1 MLQHLFTPMA
11 TPEPLP
17 QRMGGALPLRVALGQ
32 IDTTVGDFAGNAR
45 LIREGTAAAK
55 AAGAEVVVFPEL
67 CLTGYPP
74 RDLLEV
80 GDFLPRQDAVFRD
93 LTAPAEWSHGI
104 AVIFGFVASH
114 DGPGA
119 GRTNAAAV
127 LQDGQVELAHKIL
140 LPNYD
145 VFDERRYFDPGDR
158 PRVVTVKGRRL
169 GLTICEDCW
178 NDKAFWAR
186 PRYGRDPVEE
196 LAREG
201 VDLLVNLS
209 ASPYARGKPLLREQM
224 LGALAR
230 RHGVPLV
237 CTNLWGGNDSL
248 LFDGHSLVLDSDGA
262 VLARARGFGDALLLS
277 QAPSLAPLA
286 EPNSPEEDEELL
298 DALAVGVRD
307 YFAKTGFRGALVGLS
322 GGVDSALTACIA
334 VRALGAGR
342 VRGVALP
349 SRYTADISTEDAR
362 TLAVNLGVR
371 FDVVSI
377 DGLRRMTL
385 EALQPAVAPA
395 APKSITEENLQSR
408 LRGTLLMALANQDGE
423 LLLNTGNKSELAV
436 GYCTLY
442 GDMNGALSVLGDLS
456 KAQVYRLARAVNG
469 AGPVIPERVL
479 TRAPTAELREGQT
492 DQDTLPPYDALDE
505 ILRLFI
511 EERLSE
517 AQIIERGFVP
527 AMVRDVMGK
536 LVRAEYKRR
545 QAAPIL
551 RVSERAFGEGWRF
564 PLAQGFWK

>member
-1 MLQHLFTPMA
+1 MSPTHP
-11 TPEPLP
+11 
-17 QRMGGALPLRVALGQ
+17 LPLRVALAQ
-32 IDTTVGDFAGNAR
+32 VDTTVGDFSGNAR
-45 LIREGTAAAK
+45 LIREKTAAAK
-55 AAGAEVVVFPEL
+55 GAGAQLVVFPEL

-74 RDLLEV
+74 RDLLEL
-80 GDFLPRQDAVFRD
+80 GDFLARQDIVFRD
-93 LTAPAEWSHGI
+93 LVAPAEWSRGI
-104 AVIFGFVASH
+104 AVVFGFVASL

-119 GRTNAAAV
+119 GRANAAAV
-127 LQDGQVELAHKIL
+127 LQDGRVEVAHKVL

-145 VFDERRYFDPGDR
+145 VFDERRYFEPGDR
-158 PRVVTVKGRRL
+158 PRVVRIGGARV

-178 NDKAFWAR
+178 NDKAFWTK

-209 ASPYARGKPLLREQM
+209 ASPYARQKPLLREQM
-224 LGALAR
+224 LGAHAR

-248 LFDGHSLVLDSDGA
+248 LFDGHSLMIDREGKA
-262 VLARARGFGDALLLS
+262 FARAAGFEDALVLS
-277 QAPSLAPLA
+277 SDPRVHPLA
-286 EPNSPEEDEELL
+286 EPGSAVEDQELI

-307 YFAKTGFRGALVGLS
+307 YFHKTGFQGALVGLS

-334 VRALGAGR
+334 VRALGAAR

-349 SRYTADISTEDAR
+349 SRYSADISTEDAR
-362 TLAVNLGVR
+362 ELAHNLGIR
-371 FDVVSI
+371 FDVLSI
-377 DGLRRMTL
+377 DELRQLSLRTL
-385 EALQPAVAPA
+385 EPALAPA
-395 APKSITEENLQSR
+395 APASLTEENLQSR
-408 LRGTLLMALANQDGE
+408 LRGTLLMALANQGGE

-442 GDMNGALSVLGDLS
+442 GDMNGALSVLGDLL
-456 KAQVYRLARAVNG
+456 KAQVYRLARAFNRES
-469 AGPVIPERVL
+469 ALIPERIL
-479 TRAPTAELREGQT
+479 TRAPTAELRFGQT
-492 DQDTLPPYDALDE
+492 DQDSLPPYDVLDE

-511 EERLSE
+511 EARLSE
-517 AQIIERGFVP
+517 QQIVERGFEAPV
-527 AMVRDVMGK
+527 VRDVLGK

-564 PLAQGFWK
+564 PLAAKS

>member
-1 MLQHLFTPMA
+1 MSSSPSA
-11 TPEPLP
+11 AP
-17 QRMGGALPLRVALGQ
+17 GAVGSLPLRVALAQ

-45 LIREGTAAAK
+45 LVREATRAAK

-80 GDFLPRQDAVFRD
+80 SDFLPRQDAVFRD
-93 LTAPAEWSHGI
+93 LVAPAEWSRGI
-104 AVIFGFVASH
+104 AVVFGFVASH

-127 LQDGQVELAHKIL
+127 VQDGQVEVAHKTL

-145 VFDERRYFDPGDR
+145 VFDERRYFDPGER
-158 PRVVTVKGRRL
+158 PRVVKIKGQRV

-178 NDKAFWAR
+178 NDKAFWTR
-186 PRYGRDPVEE
+186 QRYGRDPVEE

-209 ASPYARGKPLLREQM
+209 ASPYAREKPLLREQM
-224 LGALAR
+224 LGAQAR

-248 LFDGHSLVLDSDGA
+248 LFDGHSLVLDRDGK
-262 VLARARGFGDALLLS
+262 VLGRARGFEDALLLS
-277 QAPSLAPLA
+277 HQPSLAPIA
-286 EPNSPEEDEELL
+286 EAGSAAEADELL
-298 DALAVGVRD
+298 NALATGVRD
-307 YFAKTGFRGALVGLS
+307 YFVKTGFRGAVVGLS
-322 GGVDSALTACIA
+322 GGVDSALTVCIA
-334 VRALGAGR
+334 VRALGAAQ

-362 TLAVNLGVR
+362 KLASNLGIR
-371 FDVVSI
+371 FDVMAI
-377 DGLRRMTL
+377 DGMRALALNTL
-385 EALQPAVAPA
+385 GPALAPA
-395 APKSITEENLQSR
+395 APASLTEENIQSR
-408 LRGTLLMALANQDGE
+408 LRGTLLMALANQGGE

-456 KAQVYRLARAVNG
+456 KAQVYRLSRAVNRE
-469 AGPVIPERVL
+469 AEIIPERIL
-479 TRAPTAELREGQT
+479 TRAPTAELRYGQT
-492 DQDTLPPYDALDE
+492 DQDSLPPYDVLDE

-517 AQIIERGFVP
+517 AQILERGFAP
-527 AMVRDVMGK
+527 ELVRDVMGK

-551 RVSERAFGEGWRF
+551 RVSQRAFGEGWRF
-564 PLAQGFWK
+564 PLAQGYWR